1 MFTKVL
7 IYLVY
12 IDTCFDCLRLL
23 ELKPEG
29 QNKYKQK
36 NSPKSFK
43 TGKNYTIL
51 VQPNWALSNP
61 AQSIRKHVNF
71 LCIYFYLLPS
81 ETQGVSLGCLSFG
94 GVRGG

>member
-43 TGKNYTIL
+43 TAKNYTIL

-61 AQSIRKHVNF
+61 AQSIRKREFSLYLF
-71 LCIYFYLLPS
+71 L
-81 ETQGVSLGCLSFG
+81 SLT
-94 GVRGG
+94 